1 MANAITTITNEVYA
15 MRGSFNAVDYP
26 PERIVSDI
34 FALSQE
40 FWSVGLDSSFSAS
53 TNLKGY
59 STASVSIF
67 DSDGSVFF
75 KLALYGYSDTEELNE
90 LYDALHALLLE
101 RKGAPEINF

>member
-1 MANAITTITNEVYA
+1 MN
-15 MRGSFNAVDYP
+15 DYP
-26 PERIVSDI
+26 ADRVLSDI

-40 FWSVGLDSSFSAS
+40 FVGLDSTFNAS

-59 STASVSIF
+59 STASVSVF
-67 DSDGSVFF
+67 DSDDTVFF
-75 KLALYGYSDTEELNE
+75 KLALYGHGDTKELNE

>member
-1 MANAITTITNEVYA
+1 M
-15 MRGSFNAVDYP
+15 SDYP
-26 PERIVSDI
+26 PERVLSDI

-40 FWSVGLDSSFSAS
+40 FGSVGLDSSFSAS

-67 DSDGSVFF
+67 DFGDTVFF
-75 KLALYGYSDTEELNE
+75 KLALYGHGDTKELNE